1 MIKLTRM
8 NGEEFYVNA
17 SLIQF
22 VEATPDTI
30 ITLVNAK
37 KMTVKEKPDQVLDSI
52 VKYQRRLFPFV
63 TEEQLKKLQEEE

>member
-8 NGEEFYVNA
+8 NGEEFYVNS

-37 KMTVKEKPDQVLDSI
+37 KITVKEKPELVMDSI

-63 TEEQLKKLQEEE
+63 SEEQLKKLQEE